1 MAIFNG
7 RLSPNEVI
15 RSLWNQIIS
24 QYVFADNISGLS
36 SELVD
41 ACRVDGSM
49 NGDTKLY
56 IATDALHTHEWGN
69 DAEAGNLLAI
79 NRPPEPITQAIKID
93 TFRQIDVT
101 VDRYM
106 TRRSF
111 MDDGIFSEFNS
122 VVLGWLGDGKKIYDT
137 TTFNTFVG
145 THTAT
150 GAKQNV
156 NITLPVVTGDNEAT
170 NRLQAQT
177 IAQTVADILVDVKDV
192 SRDYNDNEFMRAFN
206 PEDMILV
213 WNSAV
218 YNKITKL
225 DLPTIFHDQGLFG
238 DIKQYVVNKK
248 YFGDIGD
255 SLTGDGSTIRT
266 LEEATIAGNDYF
278 AGELVPSGEAVD
290 AGYTEN
296 PNIACKI
303 MHKNSVPYMSGFE
316 VGTVFTNSKSLTEN
330 HYYTFGRNSLEHI
343 ANYPFI
349 TIKATPA
356 T

>member
-1 MAIFNG
+1 MATFTGKLNA
-7 RLSPNEVI
+7 NEVI
-15 RSLWNQIIS
+15 GALWNQIIS
-24 QYVFADNISGLS
+24 QYVFADNVSGLS

-49 NGDTKLY
+49 YGDTKLY
-56 IATDALHTHEWGN
+56 IATDALHTHEWGM
-69 DAEAGNLLAI
+69 DAEAGNLLAVK
-79 NRPPEPITQAIKID
+79 RPPAPKTQSLEID

-101 VDRYM
+101 IDNYM
-106 TRRSF
+106 TKRAF
-111 MDDGIFSEFNS
+111 MNDSIFSEFNS

-156 NITLPVVTGDNEAT
+156 NITLPVVTGDNETT

-177 IAQTVADILVDVKDV
+177 IAQAVADILVDVKDV
-192 SRDYNDNEFMRAFN
+192 SRDYNDNGFMRAFN
-206 PEDMILV
+206 PEDMVLV

-225 DLPTIFHDQGLFG
+225 DLPTIFHNQGLFG

-248 YFGDIGD
+248 YFGTAGAI
-255 SLTGDGSTIRT
+255 TGDGATVRT

-278 AGELVPSGEAVD
+278 AGELVPDGEDVD

-316 VGTVFTNSKSLTEN
+316 VGTSFFNPKSLTEN

-349 TIKATPA
+349 TITATPA